1 MLIASVSHIT
11 NFLCRTYMRP
21 NISPEL
27 LSQETDTLHAAIL
40 EQLGS
45 RSLLATTIHFRHDV
59 FHNLFYG
66 AGTASQTKGHI
77 LLQKCAFP
85 QDWDQLV
92 DKLGDGVKVVFPI
105 KMRPFLSRSQKNHTL
120 NGRRIEQIPCYLIE
134 KLSISCLKQAISIL

>member
-1 MLIASVSHIT
+1 
-11 NFLCRTYMRP
+11 MRP
-21 NISPEL
+21 NISLEL

-59 FHNLFYG
+59 FRNLFYG

-77 LLQKCAFP
+77 LLQKADLKKCAFP

-92 DKLGDGVKVVFPI
+92 DKLGDGVKVVFPHFNEANSV
-105 KMRPFLSRSQKNHTL
+105 KKPEEPCSKWRENRTNTLLSN
-120 NGRRIEQIPCYLIE
+120 
-134 KLSISCLKQAISIL
+134 